1 MLNYIISLT
10 TISSKF
16 DNLHITIDSI
26 INQTLLPSKIIINI
40 PKIYNFRMNN
50 SSIDLEK
57 INAFRAKYSNYNIF
71 INLINEDYGPGTKLL
86 GLLNSDIISKV
97 DRSNTYII
105 LIDDDSIYKPY
116 MIQLFNGCIK
126 LNNEVEV
133 CSHYVEDYCN
143 VKIGQGV
150 SGFCIKLNTL
160 DHFQKYYNIIK
171 DQDYVNYHDDFYI
184 SYYFHLLKKNIEYI
198 ESPYKC
204 LVYTSHA
211 DTYIDA
217 LCNLN
222 GKYARENLNKKSIEI
237 LNKLNN
243 EGCFEFLIRPPGARS
258 TPIPI

>member
-1 MLNYIISLT
+1 M
-10 TISSKF
+10 
-16 DNLHITIDSI
+16 ITQIH
-26 INQTLLPSKIIINI
+26 
-40 PKIYNFRMNN
+40 
-50 SSIDLEK
+50 
-57 INAFRAKYSNYNIF
+57 
-71 INLINEDYGPGTKLL
+71 
-86 GLLNSDIISKV
+86 
-97 DRSNTYII
+97 I

-116 MIQLFNGCIK
+116 MIQQFNGCIK

-150 SGFCIKLNTL
+150 SGFCIKLNIL

-222 GKYARENLNKKSIEI
+222 GKYARENLNKKSFEI

-243 EGCFEFLIRPPGARS
+243 EGCFDF
-258 TPIPI
+258 